1 MIPIPSGVKVWL
13 ATGHTDMRKW
23 FGGLALVVQE
33 VLKRDPH
40 GGHLF
45 IFRGR
50 RSDLIKIIWRS
61 RLGAPAGE
69 ACWRSQRRYDGQG
82 GCLFMKRLDRGR
94 FLWPSIAEGVVS
106 ISPAQMGYLL
116 SGIDWR
122 MPQETWRPAAAG

>member
-13 ATGHTDMRKW
+13 ATGHTDMRKG

-50 RSDLIKIIWRS
+50 RSDLIKIIWH
-61 RLGAPAGE
+61 
-69 ACWRSQRRYDGQG
+69 DGQG